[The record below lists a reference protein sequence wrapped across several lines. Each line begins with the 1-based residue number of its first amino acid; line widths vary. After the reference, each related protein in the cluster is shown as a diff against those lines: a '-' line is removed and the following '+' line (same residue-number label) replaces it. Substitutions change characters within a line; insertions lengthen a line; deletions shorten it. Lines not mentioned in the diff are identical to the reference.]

1 MLHWF
6 DWSKKRLYIYDI
18 LKNCSR
24 IIDLQINFR
33 IPSYSRSVITPLGQ
47 IFLMGGEEPEMSTRD
62 EVFMFDCTL
71 PEPNDLP
78 FLKVFF

>member
-1 MLHWF
+1 
-6 DWSKKRLYIYDI
+6 
-18 LKNCSR
+18 
-24 IIDLQINFR
+24 
-33 IPSYSRSVITPLGQ
+33 LGQ

-71 PEPNDLP
+71 PEPNDLL